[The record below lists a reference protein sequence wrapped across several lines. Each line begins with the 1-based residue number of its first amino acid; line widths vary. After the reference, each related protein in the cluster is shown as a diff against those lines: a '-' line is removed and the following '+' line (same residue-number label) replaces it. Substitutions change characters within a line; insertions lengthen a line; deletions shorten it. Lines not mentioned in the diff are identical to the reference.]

1 MRIILPVDF
10 NSNPTEKSVSTLCQV
25 HNLKHLIKESIC
37 FKNPEIPTTIDL
49 IVINRSKSFQ
59 HLRTFETDVTDF
71 RNKQG
76 SRTVFKRNY
85 KNFYKNVFKE
95 HLKLNLEKI
104 NTSDFSLKGFQDLT
118 YQC

>member
-1 MRIILPVDF
+1 M
-10 NSNPTEKSVSTLCQV
+10 
-25 HNLKHLIKESIC
+25 HYLKHLIKESFC

-49 IVINRSKSFQ
+49 IVINRSKTFQ
-59 HLRTFETDVTDF
+59 YLRTFETGVTDF
-71 RNKQG
+71 HNKQG
-76 SRTVFKRNY
+76 PRTVFKRNY